1 MSKLPVGIQL
11 YSVRDAMEADFAG
24 TLKEIKKMGYDAVE
38 FAGLF
43 DHSADEVKAL
53 CEEIGIIPISAHVGR
68 GVIMADVEKVIG
80 DYAKIGC
87 KYIAIPW
94 ASADN
99 DLVGSNG
106 YDSFLADLKVI
117 AAECAKYGM
126 KLLYHNHDFEFV
138 KYDGKNKLD
147 ILYADTTP
155 DVLQTQIDTCWA
167 KVGGEDPAKYVM
179 KYAGRAPLV
188 HLKDFVGAKSAN
200 MYALIDGGEVEEK
213 DAEVVPFELRPVG
226 YGIQDVLSIIKAAEN
241 AGAEMFIVEQDNWSL
256 GKTSMESA
264 KLSIDYIKNI
274 YN

>member
-1 MSKLPVGIQL
+1 MSKLPIGIQL

-43 DHSADEVKAL
+43 GYSADEVKAMCDDAGL
-53 CEEIGIIPISAHVGR
+53 IPISAHVGR
-68 GVIMADVEKVIG
+68 GVIMPDVEKVIG

-94 ASADN
+94 ASGEKE
-99 DLVGSNG
+99 LPGSEG
-106 YDSFLADLKVI
+106 YDSFLADIKTI
-117 AAECAKYGM
+117 SAECAKYGI
-126 KLLYHNHDFEFV
+126 KLLYHNHDFEFE
-138 KYDGKNKLD
+138 KIDGKNKLD

-188 HLKDFVGAKSAN
+188 HIKDFVGSKSAQ
-200 MYALIDGGEVEEK
+200 MYELIDGGKVEGDQEI
-213 DAEVVPFELRPVG
+213 VPFELRPVG
-226 YGIQDVLSIIKAAEN
+226 YGIQDVLSVIKAAEK
-241 AGAEMFIVEQDNWSL
+241 AGAEMVIVEQDRPAL
-256 GKTSMESA
+256 DRTPMECA
-264 KLSIDYIKNI
+264 KLSIDYIKTI
-274 YN
+274 Y

>member
-155 DVLQTQIDTCWA
+155 DVLQTQIETCWA

-226 YGIQDVLSIIKAAEN
+226 YGIVARFCETVNTLS
-241 AGAEMFIVEQDNWSL
+241 G
-256 GKTSMESA
+256 
-264 KLSIDYIKNI
+264 
-274 YN
+274 